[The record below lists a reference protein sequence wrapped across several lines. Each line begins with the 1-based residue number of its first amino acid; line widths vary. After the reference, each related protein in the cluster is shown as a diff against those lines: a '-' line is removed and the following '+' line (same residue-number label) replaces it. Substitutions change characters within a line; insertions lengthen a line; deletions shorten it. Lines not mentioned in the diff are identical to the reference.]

1 MIINVIDYR
10 GDDTVINT
18 RGETLYEYRTRY
30 FHRIQEDF
38 DIWKSAGHQF
48 FCFTQHKDNDADF
61 WGFDNVVEMPRG
73 KAAEARNYILDY
85 HKPNDW
91 ISIWDNDASV
101 YFDKL
106 DTTAFIKNL
115 DSIALEADKLGLS
128 GFIPFNAQQAPYPAN
143 PKRWKP
149 WIALKG
155 TMLFLKVLEH
165 RYDTDMDC
173 LEDLEYPAR
182 LTLQGHKFAKTEM
195 CSLKEYV
202 NGKSTIFRVNAYHET
217 YLEKG
222 NDALGKYE
230 YKWDATLDRNN
241 KYAIAKEYIQQK
253 LGFTLTEITKLQ
265 KKLWQDDL
273 PTQWFIEQ

>member
-1 MIINVIDYR
+1 MIVNVIDYR
-10 GDDTVINT
+10 GDDTIINS

-30 FHRIQEDF
+30 FHKIQQDF

-85 HKPNDW
+85 HKQQEW

-101 YFDKL
+101 YFDRL
-106 DTTAFIKNL
+106 DTKRFIKYL
-115 DSIALEADKLGLS
+115 DSIILEADKLGLS
-128 GFIPFNAQQAPYPAN
+128 GFIPFNAQQSPYPTN

-155 TMLFLKVLEH
+155 TMMFLKVLEH

-182 LTLQGHKFAKTEM
+182 LTLQGHKFAQTEM

-202 NGKSTIFRVNAYHET
+202 NGKSTIFKVNAYHS
-217 YLEKG
+217 
-222 NDALGKYE
+222 E
-230 YKWDATLDRNN
+230 YKNPGPNANPDGLLKWDAQLDRND
-241 KYAIAKEYIQQK
+241 KYAVAKEYIENK
-253 LGFTLTEITKLQ
+253 LGFNIKEITKIQ
-265 KKLWQDDL
+265 KSLWNNINN
-273 PTQWFIEQ
+273 QWFIEQ